1 LGYSPSKVKLSV
13 SKWENIESEE
23 DKRILNDFICKR
35 MRKIC
40 GFTKKSPKEPAE
52 ISQRISQGIFELTQ
66 PARAILGSE
75 GITEE
80 LFLKKPEAKSC
91 FMNHGSAFCIKA
103 VPLGAPTEYLN
114 SSKALSL
121 SQDVL
126 EMRKREWE
134 WKAFIDTTQSVPFDI
149 LAFLSDL
156 QP

>member
-1 LGYSPSKVKLSV
+1 
-13 SKWENIESEE
+13 
-23 DKRILNDFICKR
+23 
-35 MRKIC
+35 MRKIG
-40 GFTKKSPKEPAE
+40 GFSKKSPKEPSE
-52 ISQRISQGIFELTQ
+52 IAQKLSQAIFELTQ

-75 GITEE
+75 GMTEE

-91 FMNHGSAFCIKA
+91 FINHGSAFCIKA
-103 VPLGAPTEYLN
+103 ASLGAPSEYLN
-114 SSKALSL
+114 SCKELSF

-134 WKAFIDTTQSVPFDI
+134 WKAFIDTTQSAPFDI